1 MDTNLVDLNKKLD
14 ALTARV
20 AYLTEQAQ
28 IAERQRQE
36 RSELIQDMMPAVNG
50 IYSLTVEQL
59 DEVKEY
65 VDPDDLLRLLKRLL
79 RNAPAIEQMLDQ
91 LESLSDLMGTEVG
104 PIGNARTTRR

>member
-14 ALTARV
+14 ALTAQV

-65 VDPDDLLRLLKRLL
+65 VDPDDLLRLLKTAAAQCSGDRTDA
-79 RNAPAIEQMLDQ
+79 R
-91 LESLSDLMGTEVG
+91 SVG
-104 PIGNARTTRR
+104 KPL